1 MKRIGYLYE
10 KLLEFENLSRSFRQS
25 FKGSKKQVQNSE
37 YYYFLENKLLQLQAK
52 LQSRTYQPAKYRYF
66 KIYEPKERQISV
78 ACFEDRIVHHAL
90 VNVLEPLYEKVF
102 IYDSYA
108 TRKNKGIHK
117 AIERAQCFLES
128 NKWFLII
135 DIEKYFAS
143 INHNILIKILKRKIK
158 DEKLAGLVEIIIKNN
173 DISQNKEDTG
183 LPIGNLTSQFFAN
196 VYLDQFD
203 HYVKE
208 ILRLD
213 YIRYMDDMIFFSDD
227 KQRLKEIL
235 KLSKSYLDNN
245 LLLTIKPKSI
255 IINKRLHGLSFLG
268 YRIYPCLIRIKN
280 ENIKR
285 MKKKIKIKEW
295 EYQTGKIDQET
306 LSQSVSSMIEFIK
319 TADSVQIRR
328 CIYG

>member
-10 KLLEFENLSRSFRQS
+10 ELLEFENLSKSFRQS
-25 FKGSKKQVQNSE
+25 FKGSKKQEQNSE

-52 LQSRTYQPAKYRYF
+52 LQSSTYQPAKYRYF

-90 VNVLEPLYEKVF
+90 VNMLEPIYEKVF

-117 AIERAQCFLES
+117 AIERAQCFLKK
-128 NKWFLII
+128 NRWFLII

-143 INHNILIKILKRKIK
+143 INHKILMKILKRKIK
-158 DEKLAGLVEIIIKNN
+158 DEKLAGLVELIIKNN
-173 DISQNKEDTG
+173 DISQNKEDSG

-208 ILRLD
+208 NLRLD
-213 YIRYMDDMIFFSDD
+213 YIRYMDDMVFFSDD
-227 KQRLKEIL
+227 KELLKEIL
-235 KLSKSYLDNN
+235 KLSKSYLENN

-255 IINKRLHGLSFLG
+255 VINTRLHGLSFLG

-285 MKKKIKIKEW
+285 MKKKIKLKES
-295 EYQTGKIDQET
+295 EFRTGKIDQET
-306 LSQSVSSMIEFIK
+306 LSQSVRSMIEFIK
-319 TADSVQIRR
+319 TADSVQLKRS
-328 CIYG
+328 IYG